1 MHYYNSEEVVALL
14 SKRYLPI
21 FLSSFV
27 WHGEAATP
35 GP

>member
-1 MHYYNSEEVVALL
+1 MVKKLL
-14 SKRYLPI
+14 LYFLNITYLF